1 MDWAESGCGTTSLA
15 LRAKLQADI
24 HSTYHLPP
32 RSIAYTS
39 LLHVGLHV
47 LLMAYQGVAVNLYM
61 PTLHDLDLVVALAPP
76 RSAIEVLRMVGFGL
90 VSAP

>member
-39 LLHVGLHV
+39 LLH
-47 LLMAYQGVAVNLYM
+47 
-61 PTLHDLDLVVALAPP
+61 DLDLVVALAPP

-90 VSAP
+90 CACFAPGYALVSAP